1 MRVFIYACENTYQ
14 GLHGICDMRVVDVS
28 SLEEA
33 NEYGMEMSED
43 VIQSYDIIDESL
55 DEEEY
60 EEAFLE
66 ARLWYIYPIDEE
78 KAMEAFRELLPKI
91 IIDHNFYEDES
102 EQVKLPIE
110 EVAKIAGESYTAFFE
125 ILQQYTSAVFR
136 SSKQ

>member
-1 MRVFIYACENTYQ
+1 MAYYKNHKYFKTVKVEIT
-14 GLHGICDMRVVDVS
+14 D
-28 SLEEA
+28 EA
-33 NEYGMEMSED
+33 WVQLREPTT
-43 VIQSYDIIDESL
+43 
-55 DEEEY
+55 
-60 EEAFLE
+60 EEAFSL
-66 ARLWYIYPIDEE
+66 RTDDEE